1 MKPLNISLL
10 LQVVEMSKPDYV
22 EPFQT
27 KMSTYLKDAKVNL
40 KDLKVLVEECNK
52 KFIATMRFL
61 SFKPRDCKLADAQPK
76 DFFCIWSPFCTDY
89 KNAWKKEQAKVSA
102 ELLKAERQRLSLRT
116 EKMRNFTTKPIQKN
130 GLKERMLARKKN
142 RDPPAGGAN
151 K

>member
-1 MKPLNISLL
+1 M
-10 LQVVEMSKPDYV
+10 QVVDQSKLDYV

-27 KMSTYLKDAKVNL
+27 KMSTFLKEAKVNL
-40 KDLKVLVEECNK
+40 VDLKVLVEECNK
-52 KFIATMRFL
+52 KFVTTMRFVA
-61 SFKPRDCKLADAQPK
+61 FKPRDCKLADAQPK

-142 RDPPAGGAN
+142 RDPATGGGAN